1 MKYYINPGHG
11 GYDTGAVGIKGRMEK
26 TDNLKYAKE
35 VAKLLESA
43 GHTVKLERADDTF
56 ISVGGIARKANEWGA
71 DYFIAFHRN
80 SSSDPDANGA
90 ECLITSNA
98 SAKSR
103 ELAQAIVDSL
113 VSVGFTRRDADVKIQ
128 DNRTYVLKK
137 TTMPATTIE
146 AGFVS
151 SVKDNKIFDEKF
163 NAITAGIATA
173 ILKATGG
180 ETKEKTC
187 MITTPIIKKG
197 SKGEHVKSLQAL
209 LNLRGFTDANGKK
222 LNEKGSC
229 GDMTV
234 AAIKKA
240 QKHYGLPQT
249 GNAGEKTLTAL
260 YNEKGVK

>member
-11 GYDTGAVGIKGRMEK
+11 GGDPGAVGIGGREEK
-26 TDNLKYAKE
+26 KDNLKYAKE

-56 ISVGGIARKANEWGA
+56 ISVVGIARKANEWGA
-71 DYFIAFHRN
+71 DYFISFHRN
-80 SSSDPDANGA
+80 YSSDPKANGA

-103 ELAQAIVDSL
+103 EMAQAINDAL
-113 VSVGFTRRDADVKIQ
+113 VSVGFKDREVKVQ
-128 DNRTYVLKK
+128 DTDTYVLKN

-146 AGFVS
+146 AGFVTS
-151 SVKDNKIFDEKF
+151 EIDNKIFDTKF
-163 NAITAGIATA
+163 DAIATKIAAA

-197 SKGEHVKSLQAL
+197 SKGEHVRSLQAL
-209 LNLRGFTDANGKK
+209 LNLRGFTDANGDK
-222 LNEKGSC
+222 LNEKGTC

-234 AAIKKA
+234 SAIKKA

-260 YNEKGVK
+260 YNKKGVK

>member
-11 GYDTGAVGIKGRMEK
+11 GNDTGAVGIKGRMEK
-26 TDNLKYAKE
+26 TDNLKYAKA
-35 VAKLLESA
+35 VAAILESA

-56 ISVGGIARKANEWGA
+56 ISVVAIARKANEWGA
-71 DYFIAFHRN
+71 DYFISFHRN
-80 SSSDPDANGA
+80 SASSDANGA

-103 ELAQAIVDSL
+103 EMAQAINDAL
-113 VSVGFTRRDADVKIQ
+113 VSVGFKDRGVKVQ
-128 DNRTYVLKK
+128 DSRTYVLSN
-137 TTMPATTIE
+137 TAMPATTIE
-146 AGFVS
+146 AGFVTS
-151 SVKDNKIFDEKF
+151 EIDNKIFDTKF
-163 NAITAGIATA
+163 DAIATKTAAA

-180 ETKEKTC
+180 ESKEKTC

-197 SKGEHVKSLQAL
+197 SKGEHVRSLQAL
-209 LNLRGFTDANGKK
+209 LNLRGFTDANGDK
-222 LNEKGSC
+222 LNEKGTC

-234 AAIKKA
+234 SAIKKA

-260 YNEKGVK
+260 YNEKGAK

>member
-11 GYDTGAVGIKGRMEK
+11 GGDPGAVGIGGREEK
-26 TDNLKYAKE
+26 KDNLKYAKE

-56 ISVGGIARKANEWGA
+56 ISVVGIARKANEWGA
-71 DYFIAFHRN
+71 DYFISFHRN
-80 SSSDPDANGA
+80 HSSDPNANGA

-103 ELAQAIVDSL
+103 ELAQAIVDAL
-113 VSVGFTRRDADVKIQ
+113 VSAGFTRRDTDVKIQ
-128 DNRTYVLKK
+128 NTNTYVLKN

-151 SVKDNKIFDEKF
+151 SAKDNKIFDEKF
-163 NAITAGIATA
+163 NAITAGVSTA

-180 ETKEKTC
+180 ETKETIC
-187 MITTPIIKKG
+187 MIETPAIKRG
-197 SKGEHVKSLQAL
+197 SKGEHVKALQAL
-209 LNLRGFTDANGKK
+209 LNLRGFTDANGQK
-222 LNEKGSC
+222 LNEKGTC

-240 QKHYGLPQT
+240 QKHYGLKET

-260 YNEKGVK
+260 YNKKGAK